1 MDRVKMMNNGKIYP
15 SGIYHANSNEG
26 KIIRWTQR
34 QEKGTRFTASSLGK
48 EINLT
53 GATIGLFIRW
63 HEENFK
69 KAGKAKNGSTQIWE
83 IVDPVISC
91 Q

>member
-1 MDRVKMMNNGKIYP
+1 MNKKIYP
-15 SGIYHANSNEG
+15 SGIFHANSNEG

-34 QEKGTRFTASSLGK
+34 QGKGTKFTASSLGK

-53 GATIGLFIRW
+53 GATVGLFIRW
-63 HEENFK
+63 HEKNFS

-83 IVDPVISC
+83 IVDPVIVC